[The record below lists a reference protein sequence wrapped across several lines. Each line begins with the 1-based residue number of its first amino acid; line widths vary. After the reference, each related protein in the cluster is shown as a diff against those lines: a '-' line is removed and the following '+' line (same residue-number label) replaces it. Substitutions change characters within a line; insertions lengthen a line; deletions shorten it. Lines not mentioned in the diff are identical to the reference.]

1 MHFLNPVVDSR
12 LVELVRGLETSDD
25 TIATASKFITTIG
38 KDYVV
43 IKRESPGYIVNRI
56 LIPYINEAIFIYGDG
71 IATRDEI
78 DLALKMGAGMKE
90 GPLELADSIGL
101 DTIYFALEVFFN
113 EFKDNKYRSHTLFSA
128 MIRAGYYGKKSGRGF
143 YEY

>member
-1 MHFLNPVVDSR
+1 M
-12 LVELVRGLETSDD
+12 
-25 TIATASKFITTIG
+25 
-38 KDYVV
+38 
-43 IKRESPGYIVNRI
+43 
-56 LIPYINEAIFIYGDG
+56 INEAIFIYGDG

-78 DLALKMGAGMKE
+78 DLAMKMGAGMRE

-113 EFKDNKYRSHTLFSA
+113 EFRDSKYRSHPLFSA

-143 YEY
+143 YQY